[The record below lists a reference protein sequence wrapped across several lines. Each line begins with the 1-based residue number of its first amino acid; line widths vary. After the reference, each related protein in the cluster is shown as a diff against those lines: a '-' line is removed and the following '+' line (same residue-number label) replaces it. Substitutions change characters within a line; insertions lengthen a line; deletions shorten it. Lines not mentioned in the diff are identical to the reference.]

1 MEFRNYL
8 YSPREI
14 ALNPGKFLD
23 QDWVDVT
30 LLREYLA
37 ADSTT
42 DATTCSFAATDLIA
56 VKIEGSLPP
65 PIPGPGISVK
75 SEPQVIELPRTTGD
89 IKMRILSEGGKDI
102 FELLSDSEPETSDID
117 EVLATLQNASRSS
130 TAPPDVDDLSDGP
143 HEGETSSPSSAMP
156 PLIYVDD
163 SDDDFDDDSELV
175 ESDTLWQDEITSFC
189 RIGKHRLTQKVT
201 VDRMDDEKYDLE
213 HPKTKEPYTV
223 DHLIRNADNDSWESS
238 SGGNKSMAF
247 VTFAPGEDPIKCRRA
262 RSKCKGA
269 HACELIDPALRTAVR
284 FELDQ
289 ASRSAVIAAE
299 ADTRRDAGRGPLQ
312 NVALFMKL
320 MRDGKCTAVDSKGKK
335 CEGGPIMRAK
345 SMGSTREHQYFIG
358 CSGWT
363 PAFNTKKHRALGIPD
378 HVPENLLAKALAG
391 QVLTEDPDEDT
402 KPCSRLVHPHTGL
415 KMKYCRMLS
424 FLYLALGYTNT
435 GVAHAH
441 IVDGQQVRGRI
452 LNYPCSAT
460 RAIYIPF
467 DTLIRKAVIVHN
479 ETGHNHPMPILS
491 KVSFSVKEMY
501 RQCIRLRG
509 VLGATVA
516 KVDNAQSTKLL
527 LGGKTPTAFAPAL
540 YNGRAKRQI
549 LKEEKHLKYPN
560 GTRYI
565 LFIVYI
571 ETADG
576 GIIIITL
583 VPALLML
590 LDDAGVITFDDDTTY
605 KRILGEM
612 NEWELTIF
620 AKVVQRAVSAVRAYI
635 NRASTNF
642 FEELFDELQRVKL
655 LVTGKPIGLKKFVPG
670 GNLLVMNTD
679 MDGAQ
684 ILGICRS
691 VMKFNVPAYSGIPN
705 DTPPAKIAPYFV
717 KICWRHSK
725 EPVHDFRSLVSAAE
739 HTRLLD
745 FVYIDSKG
753 TLDAFSKFVYG
764 LGIKKITD
772 WWAHKEMH
780 EWIIPCLV
788 KSQSLISTDD
798 WDSTPST
805 TNTNE
810 AQHHYTNSRT
820 GIKLSPLEALESAQV
835 LDEQVAQDIKMSLRT
850 GIISNPNN
858 EVVNRMSRNVAR
870 QSATARKARESR
882 ELADESKQIQLQ
894 LEQEVERRR
903 HERDVSGPSAT
914 PTQSPVVLPS
924 TRQISDPSIVD
935 FSYPQPAPAPWAAP
949 TQSPSAFPST
959 SQISDPSIAD
969 FSYPQPLT
977 EYFTYNHSTP
987 NYRSGSDFD
996 IASLGLSTLQFPQ
1009 QPSAVPM
1016 ESPPPAFDLST
1027 FGGNTSFGLSSDFN
1041 ALVPFHA
1048 PAIEYGYPVQDY
1060 TMSLFESYGFPSDFQ
1075 ATGGFF
1081 PSTAGAATLDP
1092 LPMLPPPP
1100 PESPAAPSPSID
1112 GLPEMRPSTSRPRHV
1127 RKEVD
1132 EANILTSS
1140 RSRAPSDR
1148 KRIAEEAE
1156 STRAQKKPRS
1166 RKVWI
1171 G

>member
-1 MEFRNYL
+1 MDDDGLADRRVKGDINRASGGTWVIEDSAPYL
-8 YSPREI
+8 LPIDDVGVSYSSISVAQR
-14 ALNPGKFLD
+14 
-23 QDWVDVT
+23 
-30 LLREYLA
+30 
-37 ADSTT
+37 
-42 DATTCSFAATDLIA
+42 
-56 VKIEGSLPP
+56 KIEKREHTTIFHFETYEDIQNCGYMK
-65 PIPGPGISVK
+65 II
-75 SEPQVIELPRTTGD
+75 QVIELLRTTGD

-117 EVLATLQNASRSS
+117 EVLAMLQNASRSS

-143 HEGETSSPSSAMP
+143 HEGETSAPSSAMP

-163 SDDDFDDDSELV
+163 SEDDFDDDSELV

-201 VDRMDDEKYDLE
+201 VDRMEYLSAPASIYPIPRIRTGFVIDLSDEKYDLE

-247 VTFAPGEDPIKCRRA
+247 VMFAPGEDPIKCRRA

-289 ASRSAVIAAE
+289 ASHSAVIAAE

-320 MRDGKCTAVDSKGKK
+320 VRDGKCTAVDSKGKK

-415 KMKYCRMLS
+415 KMKYCP
-424 FLYLALGYTNT
+424 
-435 GVAHAH
+435 HAH

-460 RAIYIPF
+460 RTIYIPF
-467 DTLIRKAVIVHN
+467 DTSIRKAVIVHN

-501 RQCIRLRG
+501 WQCIRVRG

-549 LKEEKHLKYPN
+549 LEEEKHLKYPN
-560 GTRYI
+560 GTGIDVIHLIYRVSLTKPLPERYI
-565 LFIVYI
+565 HSYI

-576 GIIIITL
+576 GIIIITF

-590 LDDAGVITFDDDTTY
+590 LDDAGVIAFDDDTTY
-605 KRILGEM
+605 KQILGEM

-670 GNLLVMNTD
+670 GNLLVMNAD

-725 EPVHDFRSLVSAAE
+725 EPVHNFRSLVSAAE

-745 FVYIDSKG
+745 FVYIGSKE
-753 TLDAFSKFVYG
+753 TLDAFSKFVYR
-764 LGIKKITD
+764 LGIEKITD

-788 KSQSLISTDD
+788 DKLAIWPSL
-798 WDSTPST
+798 
-805 TNTNE
+805 
-810 AQHHYTNSRT
+810 
-820 GIKLSPLEALESAQV
+820 
-835 LDEQVAQDIKMSLRT
+835 KM
-850 GIISNPNN
+850 
-858 EVVNRMSRNVAR
+858 
-870 QSATARKARESR
+870 
-882 ELADESKQIQLQ
+882 
-894 LEQEVERRR
+894 
-903 HERDVSGPSAT
+903 H
-914 PTQSPVVLPS
+914 
-924 TRQISDPSIVD
+924 
-935 FSYPQPAPAPWAAP
+935 
-949 TQSPSAFPST
+949 
-959 SQISDPSIAD
+959 
-969 FSYPQPLT
+969 
-977 EYFTYNHSTP
+977 
-987 NYRSGSDFD
+987 
-996 IASLGLSTLQFPQ
+996 
-1009 QPSAVPM
+1009 
-1016 ESPPPAFDLST
+1016 
-1027 FGGNTSFGLSSDFN
+1027 
-1041 ALVPFHA
+1041 
-1048 PAIEYGYPVQDY
+1048 
-1060 TMSLFESYGFPSDFQ
+1060 
-1075 ATGGFF
+1075 
-1081 PSTAGAATLDP
+1081 
-1092 LPMLPPPP
+1092 
-1100 PESPAAPSPSID
+1100 
-1112 GLPEMRPSTSRPRHV
+1112 
-1127 RKEVD
+1127 
-1132 EANILTSS
+1132 
-1140 RSRAPSDR
+1140 
-1148 KRIAEEAE
+1148 
-1156 STRAQKKPRS
+1156 
-1166 RKVWI
+1166 
-1171 G
+1171 